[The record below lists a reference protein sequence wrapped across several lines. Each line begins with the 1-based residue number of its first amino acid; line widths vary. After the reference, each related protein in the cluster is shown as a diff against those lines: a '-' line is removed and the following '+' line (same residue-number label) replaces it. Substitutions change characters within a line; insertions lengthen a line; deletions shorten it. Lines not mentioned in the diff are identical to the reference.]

1 MKLKCVG
8 LIDTFKDV
16 FDKGASYEASELK
29 NGFCDVHGKR
39 LKKNGEPWLGVMSC
53 GHIVVN
59 GVAKFEIVKEED
71 NE

>member
-8 LIDTFKDV
+8 LIDTFKDA
-16 FDKGASYEASELK
+16 FEKGALYETSEMK
-29 NGFCDVHGKR
+29 NGFCDVFGKR

>member
-29 NGFCDVHGKR
+29 TGFCDVHGKS